1 MLIVINRVDK
11 LNMKTIRYCFFIL
24 FLLPCL
30 TISAF
35 SGRRGPYFPYF
46 GSQYVFRGVILDN
59 ELFYH
64 SSYVDLYS
72 PKIKIIDDFGLGIED
87 TIVLLPDTTNI
98 NNNDPILETGWYLT
112 EGGEYIVDFRINGY
126 GQKCY
131 TRFLAV
137 SNGKVMGN
145 LTNWQEFLLRR
156 LKISPRGMSVERFEK
171 KVKKKLYKKR

>member
-1 MLIVINRVDK
+1 
-11 LNMKTIRYCFFIL
+11 MKTIRYWFFIL

-35 SGRRGPYFPYF
+35 SGPRGPFFPYF
-46 GSQYVFRGVILDN
+46 DSHSQYVVRGIILDN

-87 TIVLLPDTTNI
+87 TIVLLPDTTGM
-98 NNNDPILETGWYLT
+98 NNNDPILETGWYLK
-112 EGGEYIVDFRINGY
+112 EGEEYIVVFMINGY
-126 GQKCY
+126 EQKCFI
-131 TRFLAV
+131 RIQAV

-145 LTNWQEFLLRR
+145 LTNWQDFLLKRFR
-156 LKISPRGMSVERFEK
+156 ISPRGMSVERFEK
-171 KVKKKLYKKR
+171 KVKKKLGKSKTSDG